1 MPAVQPPSSNRYSEG
16 APRAPTIGSVIRDAI
31 DEGSFARRDPRLA
44 TLALLGALNW
54 TVKWYRE
61 GGGKGAAQVGEEFA
75 DLFLSGLES
84 RSRE

>member
-1 MPAVQPPSSNRYSEG
+1 MPWAAESSG
-16 APRAPTIGSVIRDAI
+16 PARAAAGR